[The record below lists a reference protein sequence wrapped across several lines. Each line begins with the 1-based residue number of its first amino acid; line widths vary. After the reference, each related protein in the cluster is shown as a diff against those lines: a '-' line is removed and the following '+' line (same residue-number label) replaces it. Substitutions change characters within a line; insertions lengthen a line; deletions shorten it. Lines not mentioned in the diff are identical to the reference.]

1 MPNYEYQC
9 GACGKKFSLFMSY
22 AAYDRAEVRCPEC
35 TSADV
40 RRIIRPVRVAIGD
53 KNRLWNVAS
62 EIGRDDSSAALGKV
76 MRTVQQTSGKS
87 LAPEY
92 EEVLTRMESGESREA
107 IDKDYD

>member
-22 AAYDRAEVRCPEC
+22 AEYDRAEVRCPAC
-35 TSADV
+35 VSADV
-40 RRIIRPVRVAIGD
+40 RRIIRPVRVAVGD
-53 KNRLWNVAS
+53 KNRLRKVAS
-62 EIGRDDSSAALGKV
+62 EVGRDDSSAALGKV
-76 MRTVQQTSGKS
+76 MRTVQQTSGKT

-92 EEVLTRMESGESREA
+92 EEVLTRMESGEPRES